1 MSIDN
6 KSSTDINRSRLGVF
20 KGKIALLVS
29 SIAPGLFLLGYNI
42 GTGSVTTMA
51 ASGAKYGLSLSW
63 ALLLSCVFTYFLII
77 SFGKFTIVSGK
88 TVLQSFRKRFGYG
101 ITMIILLSLILSEFA
116 SCIGIMGVL
125 TQIIQEWSKPYTS
138 SGAGFH
144 PMFIWLF
151 FSGILFFLLWQGR
164 YKFFE
169 KVLAVFVGL
178 MAGSFLM
185 TLFVTS
191 PPPVDYLVGLI
202 PSIPKENHTFLIISG
217 MVGTTMGGVLYVV
230 RSVLVSEKGWTIK
243 DLKIEKRDAAIS
255 SGLMFILSLAVM
267 GCAAGTLFPKGLE
280 IDNAI
285 DMITLMEP
293 LAGKF
298 ASSIFVFGI
307 ISAGLSSLFPILL
320 LAPWLW
326 SDFQGTKSN
335 LKSPVS
341 RGLIISGILISATV
355 PLFGGSPIFVM
366 IASQSM
372 AIMVTPLILLLILIL
387 LNDEKIMGKY
397 KFNLRQNIIMI
408 LILLFTIYMAVMGYM
423 GLFF

>member
-1 MSIDN
+1 MSLDN
-6 KSSTDINRSRLGVF
+6 KPSATSNRTRFGVL
-20 KGKIALLVS
+20 KGKMALLIS

-88 TVLQSFRKRFGYG
+88 TVLQSFRTRFGYG

-144 PMFIWLF
+144 PILIWLF
-151 FSGILFFLLWQGR
+151 FSAILFFLLWQGR

-185 TLFVTS
+185 TLLVTS

-202 PSIPKENHTFLIISG
+202 PRLPKESGTFLIISG

-230 RSVLVSEKGWTIK
+230 RSVLVSEKGWTIT

-285 DMITLMEP
+285 DMIRLMEP

-307 ISAGLSSLFPILL
+307 VSAGLSSLFPILL

-326 SDFQGTKSN
+326 SDFQGVKSN

-341 RGLIISGILISATV
+341 RGLILSGILISATV

-372 AIMVTPLILLLILIL
+372 AIMATPLILFLILIL
-387 LNDEKIMGKY
+387 LNDKKIMGKY
-397 KFNLRQNIIMI
+397 KFNLRQNSIMI

-423 GLFF
+423 GLFS

>member
-1 MSIDN
+1 MGDKHKLGN
-6 KSSTDINRSRLGVF
+6 TGYRSKLGAF
-20 KGKIALLVS
+20 KGKVALLVS

-51 ASGAKYGLSLSW
+51 TSGAQYGLRLSW

-88 TVLQSFRKRFGYG
+88 TVLQSFRSRFGYG
-101 ITMIILLSLILSEFA
+101 IAMFILLSLILSEFA
-116 SCIGIMGVL
+116 SCIGIMGVV
-125 TQIIQEWSKPYTS
+125 TQIIQEWSRPYTS
-138 SGAGFH
+138 DGSGFH
-144 PMFIWLF
+144 PMLIWLF
-151 FSGILFFLLWQGR
+151 FSAILVFLLWQGR
-164 YKFFE
+164 YRFFE

-178 MAGSFLM
+178 MAASFLM

-191 PPPVDYLVGLI
+191 PPPVDYLIGLI
-202 PSIPKENHTFLIISG
+202 PTLPKENHTFLIISG

-230 RSVLVSEKGWTIK
+230 RSVLVSEKGWTLK

-267 GCAAGTLFPKGLE
+267 GCAAGTLFPKGLHIE
-280 IDNAI
+280 NAI
-285 DMITLMEP
+285 DMVKLMEP

-307 ISAGLSSLFPILL
+307 VSAGLSSLFPILL

-326 SDFQGTKSN
+326 SDFQGVKSN

-341 RGLIISGILISATV
+341 RGLIILGILISVTF
-355 PLFGGSPIFVM
+355 PLFGGRPIFIM
-366 IASQSM
+366 IASQSL
-372 AIMVTPLILLLILIL
+372 AIMATPLILFLILIL
-387 LNDEKIMGKY
+387 LNDKKIMGKY
-397 KFNLRQNIIMI
+397 KFNIRQNITMI
-408 LILLFTIYMAVMGYM
+408 LILLFTIYMAVVGYM